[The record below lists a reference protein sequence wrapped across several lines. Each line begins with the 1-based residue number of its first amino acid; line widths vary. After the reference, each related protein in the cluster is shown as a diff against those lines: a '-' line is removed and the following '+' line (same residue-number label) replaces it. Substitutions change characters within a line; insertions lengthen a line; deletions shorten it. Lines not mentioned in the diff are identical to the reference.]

1 MFVYTTG
8 YLFNVP
14 LTGTLL
20 NRAQIRTKTGCSNYS
35 SQLPMFSSAI
45 PISLPAV
52 TPFHSDLQVFLG
64 FFYLPTMNSKTFRL
78 LLRAISSNCVLSIS
92 QSVII

>member
-1 MFVYTTG
+1 MLPKERDKRKQSCLTMFVYTTG
-8 YLFNVP
+8 HLFNVP
-14 LTGTLL
+14 LTGKLL

-64 FFYLPTMNSKTFRL
+64 FFL
-78 LLRAISSNCVLSIS
+78 SSNDEF
-92 QSVII
+92 